1 MKAARAHGT
10 GVGKSMRHKVIVFDV
25 SSHGLGHLAQT
36 GPVVGQLKQ
45 VFPSLRIILRSGHA
59 REVLSTFINTDFEIL
74 PAPRE
79 VTMVAS
85 SAMIVDLEASAQAYQ
100 LVHNNW
106 PRFVAK
112 EVEILREIEP
122 DAVIANVG
130 YLSLAAAQSASVP
143 NLALCCMHWLD
154 VYRSYFSHRPEASA
168 IIADMAAAYSACDL
182 FVQVRPHMPMNDLS
196 NRRPIGVIARC
207 GRNRAS
213 ELRHRL
219 GLSSQQKIVLFTLG
233 GLPNPPDT
241 SLPTMDGVHWIAVGT
256 ATQSRKDVS
265 DMGSINFPFIDLVAS
280 VDVVFGKDSYG
291 TVAEAA
297 CAGTRLVMV
306 PRANWPETSCL
317 VDWAAAN
324 CTFALASG
332 GLNDLDATASA
343 IRKVLDAPPAP
354 IVEPTGM
361 AEAVQLIAEHCAL

>member
-1 MKAARAHGT
+1 
-10 GVGKSMRHKVIVFDV
+10 
-25 SSHGLGHLAQT
+25 
-36 GPVVGQLKQ
+36 
-45 VFPSLRIILRSGHA
+45 
-59 REVLSTFINTDFEIL
+59 
-74 PAPRE
+74 
-79 VTMVAS
+79 
-85 SAMIVDLEASAQAYQ
+85 
-100 LVHNNW
+100 
-106 PRFVAK
+106 
-112 EVEILREIEP
+112 
-122 DAVIANVG
+122 
-130 YLSLAAAQSASVP
+130 
-143 NLALCCMHWLD
+143 
-154 VYRSYFSHRPEASA
+154 
-168 IIADMAAAYSACDL
+168 
-182 FVQVRPHMPMNDLS
+182 
-196 NRRPIGVIARC
+196 
-207 GRNRAS
+207 
-213 ELRHRL
+213 
-219 GLSSQQKIVLFTLG
+219 
-233 GLPNPPDT
+233 
-241 SLPTMDGVHWIAVGT
+241 MDGVHWIAVGT